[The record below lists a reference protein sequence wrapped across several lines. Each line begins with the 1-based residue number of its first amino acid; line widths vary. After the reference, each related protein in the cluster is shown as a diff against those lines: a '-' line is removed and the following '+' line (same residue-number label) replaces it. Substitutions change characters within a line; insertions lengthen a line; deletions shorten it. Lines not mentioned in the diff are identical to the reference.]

1 MYEFLEIRHSGSY
14 KSIKDSLNLFDENL
28 YNGFVKS
35 DDSSSWR
42 LYNDKIYEPDSSLTF
57 DGKITVL
64 INAATSSAAV
74 RLAQMLQDAGAELKG
89 SETSGGAYFSNGIT
103 FTQVL
108 LPNSNLILKM
118 PLYRV
123 VYKNDNLKSE
133 GLRP

>member
-1 MYEFLEIRHSGSY
+1 MKFFS
-14 KSIKDSLNLFDENL
+14 
-28 YNGFVKS
+28 
-35 DDSSSWR
+35 
-42 LYNDKIYEPDSSLTF
+42 LYNDKIYEPENSLTF

-89 SETSGGAYFSNGIT
+89 SETSGGAYFSNVIT